1 MDERK
6 LWRLAECMRRAAM
19 GEKMTVG
26 FLGGSITQGSAASSP
41 ESCYAYRVY
50 DWWRKRFPQAEPAYV
65 NAGIGGTGSHF
76 GAARAEEDLLIYQP
90 DVVVIDFSVN
100 DCDMPFFQETFEGVL
115 RRVLNGPS
123 QPAVLVLNNVFY
135 DTGVSAQ
142 EEHNAVAEHYG
153 VPWVSIRDTVWRRM
167 REGAY
172 SREELTSDGL
182 HPGDRGHELVAAEVI
197 RVLEEARAF
206 CGDEAK
212 EKEAQAFCGDEPL
225 NVGMPEKNKMPEVST
240 TDGEGTRCET
250 EVQCSRPSEKG
261 RGAISL
267 PAPLTVNAYE
277 HARRMD
283 IRTLCPCLRGF
294 RVDTTRK
301 AGYHDFFR
309 NGWIGWRAGDRLE
322 ANLECSCLAVQ
333 YRRTVRMPALSA
345 RLVLD
350 GQEES
355 AVLLD
360 GSFDED
366 WGDCLALKPVLH
378 HGKMGVHQVTVE
390 IVETEEENAAPFY
403 LLAFIVA

>member
-1 MDERK
+1 MDEKK
-6 LWRLAECMRRAAM
+6 LWKLAACMRRASA

-41 ESCYAYRVY
+41 EKCYAYRVY
-50 DWWRKRFPQAEPAYV
+50 DWWRKHFPQAEPAYV

-76 GAARAEEDLLIYQP
+76 GAARAAEDLLIYQP

-115 RRVLNGPS
+115 RRVLGWPS

-142 EEHNAVAEHYG
+142 EEHNAVAKHYG
-153 VPWVSIRDTVWRRM
+153 VPWVSIRDTVWHRM
-167 REGAY
+167 REGVY
-172 SREELTSDGL
+172 SREELTPDGL

-197 RVLEEARAF
+197 RVLEEARAL
-206 CGDEAK
+206 CGA
-212 EKEAQAFCGDEPL
+212 EPL
-225 NVGMPEKNKMPEVST
+225 HTG
-240 TDGEGTRCET
+240 
-250 EVQCSRPSEKG
+250 RP
-261 RGAISL
+261 GASSL
-267 PAPLTVNAYE
+267 PAPLTANAYE
-277 HARRMD
+277 HARRLD
-283 IRTLCPCLRGF
+283 IRTLFPRLLGF
-294 RVDTTRK
+294 RVDTARK

-309 NGWIGWRAGDRLE
+309 NGWIGRWAGDRLE
-322 ANLECSCLAVQ
+322 VRIECSCLAVQ
-333 YRRTVRMPALSA
+333 YRRTIGRPALSA

-360 GSFDED
+360 GNFDED
-366 WGDCLALKPVLH
+366 WGDCLALQPVLH
-378 HGKMGVHQVTVE
+378 HGEAGEHRIIVE
-390 IVETEEENAAPFY
+390 IPETEEKNAAPFY

>member
-6 LWRLAECMRRAAM
+6 LRRLAECMRRVAA

-50 DWWRKRFPQAEPAYV
+50 DWWQKRFPQAEPAYV

-76 GAARAEEDLLIYQP
+76 GAARAVEDLLVYQP
-90 DVVVIDFSVN
+90 DVVIIDFSVN

-115 RRVLNGPS
+115 RRVLGWPS
-123 QPAVLVLNNVFY
+123 QPAVLILNNVFY
-135 DTGVSAQ
+135 DTGFSAQ

-167 REGAY
+167 RERAY
-172 SREELTSDGL
+172 SREELTADGL

-197 RVLEEARAF
+197 RVLEEARA
-206 CGDEAK
+206 
-212 EKEAQAFCGDEPL
+212 QAFCGGEL
-225 NVGMPEKNKMPEVST
+225 LSGGMPEKNKMPGT
-240 TDGEGTRCET
+240 GMTDGEGTWCET
-250 EVQCSRPSEKG
+250 EAQCGRPSEKG
-261 RGAISL
+261 RGAIFL
-267 PAPLTVNAYE
+267 PAPLTANAYE
-277 HARRMD
+277 HARRLD
-283 IRTLCPCLRGF
+283 IRTLFPCLHGF
-294 RVDTTRK
+294 RVDTVRK

-309 NGWIGWRAGDRLE
+309 NGWIGRRAGDRLE
-322 ANLECSCLAVQ
+322 AKLECSCLAVQ
-333 YRRTVRMPALSA
+333 YRRTISRPALWA

-355 AVLLD
+355 AILLD

-378 HGKMGVHQVTVE
+378 HAEAGAHRITVE
-390 IVETEEENAAPFY
+390 ILETEEENAAPFY